1 MCRRNRRSLC
11 SLHNVSEDGRV
22 ISFGEVARA
31 IGAARIRSVVVPPTR
46 DVADVALIE
55 ADRAPVAEGA
65 LVLGAALEDAE
76 QAMAALDWA
85 DGCAASALLL
95 KAPLA
100 AVPEVA
106 QHAEGLGVGLV
117 EVAPT
122 ASWTELVWLLRTVLD
137 RSVASV
143 SEQITDEL
151 FALADAAAGTLAA
164 PVTIEDTDSRV
175 LAHSTAQEGT
185 DPVRLRTI
193 INRRVAPETIAHFRS
208 LGVFGKL
215 ARDKAVFIPA
225 RTGGIRARYVQP
237 VHTGTELLGS
247 IWVILDDPPTRA
259 DRDYLRTT
267 ASAAAVALLR
277 LRIQADAGR
286 RGGADQLR
294 SLLQTG
300 VLPSSLEIG
309 SGPWQVGA
317 LSAYPGARDGLHN
330 VALWESVL
338 RRAGWQRPLL
348 TDIDATAAVLLVA
361 RGREAGSWHWW
372 EEVVGDR
379 AATIAAEHQLPIRL
393 AGGDPVNAARHLPRS
408 WNEAAELVAL
418 ATGDGAVPARL
429 GTRWPDV
436 TLARMMSSLS
446 EPDRLLVG
454 PLATLRQHDQHHRT
468 PHVATLRALLARQGD
483 VRATAADLAIHP
495 NTLRYRLA
503 RLAEVFPAD
512 LTDPTT
518 RLALQLQL
526 HVLDH
531 AAG

>member
-1 MCRRNRRSLC
+1 MS
-11 SLHNVSEDGRV
+11 
-22 ISFGEVARA
+22 SFGEVARA
-31 IGAARIRSVVVPPTR
+31 VGAARIRSVVVQPTR
-46 DVADVALIE
+46 EVTDVALIE

-65 LVLGAALEDAE
+65 LVLGAALADAE
-76 QAMAALDWA
+76 QARAALDWA
-85 DGCAASALLL
+85 DENAASALLL

-100 AVPEVA
+100 AVPELA
-106 QHAEGLGVGLV
+106 RHAEDLGLGLV
-117 EVAPT
+117 EVEPS

-143 SEQITDEL
+143 SERITDEL

-247 IWVILDDPPTRA
+247 IWVILEDPPGRA

-300 VLPSSLEIG
+300 VLPSSMTIG

-338 RRAGWQRPLL
+338 RRAGWQHPVV
-348 TDIDATAAVLLVA
+348 TDIDATAAVLLGA
-361 RGREAGSWHWW
+361 MGREPGSWHWW
-372 EEVVGDR
+372 EEVVGER
-379 AATIAAEHQLPIRL
+379 VAAIATEHRVPIRL
-393 AGGDPVNAARHLPRS
+393 AGGEPVSAARQLPRS
-408 WNEAAELVAL
+408 WSEAVELLAL
-418 ATGDGAVPARL
+418 ASGEGAVPARL
-429 GTRWPDV
+429 ATRWPDV
-436 TLARMMSSLS
+436 ALARMITGLS

-454 PLATLRQHDQHHRT
+454 PLTELRRHDREHGT

-483 VRATAADLAIHP
+483 VRSTAADLSIHP
-495 NTLRYRLA
+495 NTLRYRLG

-512 LTDPTT
+512 LDDPTT

-531 AAG
+531 VAR

>member
-1 MCRRNRRSLC
+1 M
-11 SLHNVSEDGRV
+11 

-31 IGAARIRSVVVPPTR
+31 IGAARIRSVVVQPTR
-46 DVADVALIE
+46 EVADVALIE
-55 ADRAPVAEGA
+55 ADRTPVAEGA
-65 LVLGAALEDAE
+65 LVLGAALEDVE

-95 KAPLA
+95 KAPLV
-100 AVPEVA
+100 VPEVA
-106 QHAEGLGVGLV
+106 RHAEGLGIGLV
-117 EVAPT
+117 EVDPA

-143 SEQITDEL
+143 SERITDEL
-151 FALADAAAGTLAA
+151 FALADAAAATLTA

-215 ARDKAVFIPA
+215 TRDKAVFIPA

-247 IWVILDDPPTRA
+247 IWVILDDPPGPA
-259 DRDYLRTT
+259 ERDYLRTT
-267 ASAAAVALLR
+267 ASSAAVALLR

-300 VLPSSLEIG
+300 VLPNTMAIG

-317 LSAYPGARDGLHN
+317 LSGHPGARDGLHN

-338 RRAGWQRPLL
+338 RRAGWQQPVV
-348 TDIDATAAVLLVA
+348 TDIDATAAVLLRA
-361 RGREAGSWHWW
+361 KGREPGSWHWW

-379 AATIAAEHQLPIRL
+379 VAAIAAEHHLPIRL
-393 AGGDPVNAARHLPRS
+393 AGGDPVSAARHLPRS
-408 WNEAAELVAL
+408 WSEAAELVAL
-418 ATGDGAVPARL
+418 ATGEGAVPARL
-429 GTRWPDV
+429 GSRWPDV

-454 PLATLRQHDQHHRT
+454 PLVALRQHDQQHRT

-483 VRATAADLAIHP
+483 VRATAGDLAIHP
-495 NTLRYRLA
+495 NTLRYRMG

-512 LTDPTT
+512 LSDPTT
-518 RLALQLQL
+518 RLALQVQL
-526 HVLDH
+526 HVLEH
-531 AAG
+531 VPA